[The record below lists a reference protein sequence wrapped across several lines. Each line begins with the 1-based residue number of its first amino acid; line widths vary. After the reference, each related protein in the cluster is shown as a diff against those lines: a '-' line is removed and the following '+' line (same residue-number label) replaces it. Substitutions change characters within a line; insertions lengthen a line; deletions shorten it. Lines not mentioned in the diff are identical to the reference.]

1 MQARHFEREIRERSV
16 SSISRR
22 QVVQTNDGSARR
34 GTGTGT
40 GTGDDA
46 AAAAV
51 GGEGGGEAA
60 RPVGGRIPRRGRRRR
75 R

>member
-40 GTGDDA
+40 GDDA
-46 AAAAV
+46 AAAAI